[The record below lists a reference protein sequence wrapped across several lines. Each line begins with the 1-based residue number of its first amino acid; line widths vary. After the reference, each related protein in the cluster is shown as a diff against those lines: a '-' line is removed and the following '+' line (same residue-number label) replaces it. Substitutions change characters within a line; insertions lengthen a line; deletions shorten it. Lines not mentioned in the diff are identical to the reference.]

1 MLFNSFPFLLF
12 GIVILLG
19 IVIIKSRDYQYLFL
33 LLASYFFYYYS
44 SGSLFVLVIYITLL
58 NYYCARGIVSSES
71 LKFKKAYFVGSIVG
85 SLFILAFFKYT
96 NFAISTVSVIG
107 QWFGYPANFSLL
119 QIILPIGISFY
130 TFQAVSYVTDVYK
143 KKLEPEKSLLRFAL
157 YMTYFPHLLAGPIVR
172 AADFLPQLKERIVI
186 TTDNFRRGL
195 TLVMWGLVKKVVI
208 ADNVAVFVVPFFEDP
223 TQFPGSLPVLLG
235 ALAFAVQVYCDFSGY
250 TDIAI
255 GLARI
260 IGINFPIN
268 FDKPFFSKSIGEF
281 WKKWH
286 ISLST
291 WFRDYLFQPIVR
303 GGKKFT
309 LWRIYFAVMVVYL
322 VSGLWHGA
330 GWNFVIWGGLHG
342 SFLVFGMMTEKWRIK
357 FNQLVGLVKVPR
369 FHSFLKVMITLYLIV
384 FPLLLFRLYNAQ
396 NILYTARK
404 FLILDF
410 SHFNAQISSLFP
422 LYQVPLFFVLVFI
435 VVHIITYFKRGFLD
449 RLQEKGMFEW
459 TMYLMGMMLLM
470 YFLAPTQS
478 VPFVYFQF

>member
-44 SGSLFVLVIYITLL
+44 SGSLFVLVIYVTLL
-58 NYYCARGIVSSES
+58 NYYCAKGIFYASST
-71 LKFKKAYFVGSIVG
+71 KIRKMYFIGSILG

-96 NFAISTVSVIG
+96 NFALKTVSVIG

-119 QIILPIGISFY
+119 SIILPIGISFY

-186 TTDNFRRGL
+186 TSENFRRGL

-208 ADNVAVFVVPFFEDP
+208 ADNVAQFVMIFFQDP
-223 TQFPGSLPVLLG
+223 TKFPGSLPVLLG

-260 IGINFPIN
+260 MGINFPIN
-268 FDKPFFSKSIGEF
+268 FDKPFFSKSIAEF
-281 WKKWH
+281 WKRWH

-309 LWRIYFAVMVVYL
+309 LWRIYLAVMVVYL

-342 SFLVFGMMTEKWRIK
+342 SFLVFGMMTEKFRHK
-357 FNQLVGLVKVPR
+357 FNQFVGLVKVPR

-384 FPLLLFRLYNAQ
+384 FPLLLFRLYNAK
-396 NILYTARK
+396 NILYTAHK
-404 FLILDF
+404 FLFLDF
-410 SHFNAQISSLFP
+410 SHFSAQWSSLFP
-422 LYQVPLFFVLVFI
+422 VFQVSFFFMLVFI
-435 VVHIITYFKRGFLD
+435 VVHTITYFKRGFLEK
-449 RLQEKGMFEW
+449 LQEKGMFEW
-459 TMYLMGMMLLM
+459 TMYLMGMMLLL